1 MNTTRFLH
9 LVEQGPTPV
18 FATISGAHLYGFE
31 SPDSDVD
38 LRGAFVLPLRERL
51 GLRQAQLTHEVSTV
65 DEGLELDWVAHD
77 IHKFATLMTRRNG
90 YVLEQL
96 FSPLVVFESTY
107 FDALKEVGKGCVV
120 RHLYHHYK
128 GFAETK
134 RRDLSKYPTVKGL
147 LYAYR
152 VYLTGIH
159 VLATGEIEANLT
171 NLLEHI
177 TIPEESSVRELI
189 SRKRTGAEK
198 QGLDEGE
205 MAQHWS
211 HLDLLDASMV
221 KAFEDSTLPDSPTT
235 YDALDTLV
243 SRIALELG

>member
-1 MNTTRFLH
+1 MKTERFLPF
-9 LVEQGPTPV
+9 VEQGPTPV

-51 GLRQAQLTHEVSTV
+51 GLKQANSTYEVSSV
-65 DEGLELDWVAHD
+65 EDGLELDWVAHD

-96 FSPLVVFESTY
+96 YSPLVVFESTY
-107 FDALKEVGKGCVV
+107 FEELKEVGKGCVV

-134 RRDLSKYPTVKGL
+134 RRDLSKHPTVKGL

-152 VYLTGIH
+152 VYLTGMH

-171 NLLEHI
+171 NLLEHVAL
-177 TIPEESSVRELI
+177 PEEKSVRELI
-189 SRKRTGAEK
+189 SVKRTGAEK
-198 QGLDEGE
+198 QGLDESL
-205 MAQHWS
+205 MAWHWPQ
-211 HLDLLDASMV
+211 LDLLDARML
-221 KAFEDSTLPDSPTT
+221 KAFDDSKLPDSPTT
-235 YDALDTLV
+235 YDSLDTLV